1 MKVYYGWQRPN
12 KIAKCEALAP
22 KFGMIFRTK
31 Q

>member
-12 KIAKCEALAP
+12 KIAKRDALAQ